1 MATQTYGV
9 TGLTCEHCVNAVQ
22 EEVGELA
29 GVSSASV
36 DLVKDGES
44 TLRVESDSP
53 IDFAALEAA
62 VKEAGEDYRVTAR

>member
-62 VKEAGEDYRVTAR
+62 VKEAGEDYRITAR